1 MHSAIDW
8 KWIGSNVLHFVE
20 SYPRKCGFDGIDS
33 PARELSCVVILIVS
47 SPFPCVWPSW
57 AISHRWCAPEL
68 PRVTAMPSSPSTP
81 LRPTSSPLPKVL
93 LSTLYPLLSTLYS
106 LLSTLYSL
114 LSTLYPLPS
123 TLYPLPSTLYSLLEW
138 INRKFRQRWPA
149 ETAGI
154 PRLVPLSS
162 SNFSSTGTYEQRP
175 LTAKWNSDRMI
186 NEA

>member
-1 MHSAIDW
+1 MNWIECVAFRWVVSKEVWIWWNRFARPWAVLCCYFNCFVAVSMCLAQLSNKSPLVCTRTAEGHCHAVLSVYATETNLFSAS
-8 KWIGSNVLHFVE
+8 K
-20 SYPRKCGFDGIDS
+20 GIAVYS
-33 PARELSCVVILIVS
+33 L
-47 SPFPCVWPSW
+47 
-57 AISHRWCAPEL
+57 
-68 PRVTAMPSSPSTP
+68 PSTLYP
-81 LRPTSSPLPKVL
+81 L
-93 LSTLYPLLSTLYS
+93 LSTLYPLLSTLYP
-106 LLSTLYSL
+106 LP
-114 LSTLYPLPS
+114 STLYPLPS